1 MVLLELSLRVRR
13 EYWIEPRA
21 NFEGQANTRTQRTA
35 AIVEHAAFLAMA
47 ILATLLFAGFRLEAQ
62 SAVIVKL
69 EIVKKPGAPDG
80 KAMATVK
87 APVNVKGKATLSEK
101 TGHIATNARQAWIIM
116 NGQGALLLLSP
127 EKKGGQYQLRYYQ
140 LDEGKGRLL
149 GDVPFAQAT
158 ITESQAPGAP
168 WAFALAGTDAS
179 TGKPIIVAGDTQAIH
194 ARLPDASDPHF
205 SADALGFQSAGE
217 AKTLKILSLL
227 GQETTGYIYAP
238 RTPDARIAY
247 LQFLPDGDSLTT
259 SSNGTVETGRWITD
273 GSAFHVTPAQGPAK
287 RAPKAGVTVWRLA
300 DLRTVTG
307 VPAESH
313 LDVRLLHPLS
323 SRTAKK
329 GMAVQAVLISP
340 GVFDREILIPQGTE
354 FDGTLVAVHGVGW
367 GIRHETAAL
376 TLHFDSIKLPDEQTL
391 PIDARVF
398 RVENARETVSP
409 TGTIQ
414 GIRATGTLGHS
425 AENQIASLTQ
435 IDPVAYVFTS
445 TAGSAV
451 LGFAEP
457 EILYNAGTE
466 LDVAFNK
473 PVITAKKFPPR
484 VPRLELSGEQSI
496 EFGAMVRH
504 LPFRTYT
511 ENTQRPSDITNLIF
525 IGTPEALRRAFL
537 AAGWAG
543 ADTLTAAATFE
554 TVKTLAGNQTY
565 TQAPMSMLMLGDE
578 KPIFTL
584 EKSTNTFSSRHHVRV
599 FATGETFD
607 GEPVLTASSTQ
618 DIGIAFSYTQKTFIH
633 VIDQYLD
640 NERSKVTNDLDF
652 TGCVAGVDLVSR
664 PWVPRDA
671 YNSTGDRLITD
682 GDAAV
687 LRLNQC
693 ATPYA
698 TPATA
703 APRAPVTERTERDTM
718 LTIKDTLYRGNL
730 VYTGISGGIRVHQ
743 YLATQGELSGVTGAW
758 RRSDASGSEYR
769 VMGYSQPQLQRRK
782 WGGESSIAP
791 TEPDAE
797 VRARVAAHRWDPPH
811 YEIGLNLGYSNYR
824 NHELESVFVILSS
837 TVHDTEYDIGLAD
850 SVYDGWAAS
859 VSLTLNSWNWVSNE
873 FSYTREQTKFI
884 MDGFSAEFHPEPL
897 PPLGIQTVG
906 WTTRR
911 FAYNTVFNLRPRKSR
926 WRPYITA
933 GPALQLLALASAPLK
948 ESSGFFRL
956 GLSNIG
962 LIKAAIDFGGTP
974 PLNGG
979 GIYQPALQYGGG
991 FKFRI
996 TPRLMM
1002 RADYGETWSAN
1013 PKVVKDSYQGY
1024 IPPGL
1029 DNTYSSLVGYF
1040 GAPASY
1046 IQQRSTVGF
1055 AFTF

>member
-1 MVLLELSLRVRR
+1 M
-13 EYWIEPRA
+13 
-21 NFEGQANTRTQRTA
+21 RTQRSA
-35 AIVEHAAFLAMA
+35 AMVDQAVFIAMA
-47 ILATLLFAGFRLEAQ
+47 ILAILAFAGFRLEAQ
-62 SAVIVKL
+62 SAVMVKL
-69 EIVKKPGAPDG
+69 VIVRKPGVPDG
-80 KAMATVK
+80 NAMATVR
-87 APVNVKGKATLSEK
+87 APIHVKGKVTVREK
-101 TGHIATNARQAWIIM
+101 TGHIAIHALQAWIIM

-140 LDEGKGRLL
+140 LDEGKGRML

-158 ITESQAPGAP
+158 MEESRATDAP
-168 WAFALAGTDAS
+168 WAFALSGTDSS
-179 TGKPIIVAGDTQAIH
+179 TTQPVIVAGDTQAIH
-194 ARLPDASDPHF
+194 AQLPAASDPHF
-205 SADALGFQSAGE
+205 SADTLSFQSAGE
-217 AKTLKILSLL
+217 TRTLKVPALL
-227 GQETTGYIYAP
+227 GQETLGHIYAP
-238 RTPDARIAY
+238 RTPDARVAY

-259 SSNGTVETGRWITD
+259 TSNGEVESGRWITD
-273 GSAFHVTPAQGPAK
+273 GSSFRITPLQPAK
-287 RAPKAGVTVWRLA
+287 GAVKGPVTVWRLA
-300 DLRTVTG
+300 DLQTVMG
-307 VPAESH
+307 VPAGSH
-313 LDVRLLHPLS
+313 LNVRLLQPLS

-329 GMAVQAVLISP
+329 GMPVQAVLISP
-340 GVFDREILIPQGTE
+340 GIFDGGILLPQGSE
-354 FDGTLVAVHGVGW
+354 FDGALVAAHGVGW

-376 TLHFDSIKLPDEQTL
+376 TIHFDSIKLSDGRTL
-391 PIDARVF
+391 AIDARVF
-398 RVENARETVSP
+398 HVENARESVST
-409 TGTIQ
+409 TGTIE
-414 GIRATGTLGHS
+414 GVRATGTLGHS

-435 IDPVAYVFTS
+435 IDPIAYIFTAA
-445 TAGSAV
+445 AGSGV

-466 LDVAFNK
+466 LDLAFNK
-473 PVITAKKFPPR
+473 PVITAKNYPPR
-484 VPRLELSGEQSI
+484 VPRMDLSGERSVQ
-496 EFGAMVRH
+496 FNAVVRE
-504 LPFRTYT
+504 LLFRTQT
-511 ENTQRPSDITNLIF
+511 ENTHQLSDITNLIF
-525 IGTPEALRRAFL
+525 IGNPEALRRAFL
-537 AAGWAG
+537 AAGWTA

-565 TQAPMSMLMLGDE
+565 TQAPMSVLMLGDE
-578 KPIFTL
+578 RPIFAM

-599 FATGETFD
+599 FATGETFE

-618 DIGIAFSYTQKTFIH
+618 DIGIAFSSAQKTFIH

-652 TGCVAGVDLVSR
+652 TGCVDSVDLVSR

-687 LRLNQC
+687 LRLNHC
-693 ATPYA
+693 EAPYA

-703 APRAPVTERTERDTM
+703 AERAPVIERTERDTV

-730 VYTGISGGIRVHQ
+730 VYTSISGGIKVHQ
-743 YLATQGELSGVTGAW
+743 YFATQGELSEDTGAW
-758 RRSDASGSEYR
+758 RRSDASGTDYR
-769 VMGYSQPQLQRRK
+769 VVRTSQPQLQRRK
-782 WGGESSIAP
+782 WGGEATVAP
-791 TEPDAE
+791 AELDAE
-797 VRARVAAHRWDPPH
+797 AQSRIAAHKWDPPH
-811 YEIGLNLGYSNYR
+811 YEIGLNLGYSNYK
-824 NHELESVFVILSS
+824 NHEMEAVFVLLQSAS
-837 TVHDTEYDIGLAD
+837 NPNMYALGLAD

-859 VSLTLNSWNWVSNE
+859 VSLTLNSWNWFSNE
-873 FSYTREQTKFI
+873 FTYTREQTKFI
-884 MDGFSAEFHPEPL
+884 LESFSVVTQPEPL
-897 PPLGIQTVG
+897 PPLGAQTVG

-926 WRPYITA
+926 WRPYIEA

-948 ESSGFFRL
+948 QPNGFFRL

-962 LIKAAIDFGGTP
+962 LIQAAIDFGGTP

-1002 RADYGETWSAN
+1002 RADFGETWSAN
-1013 PKVVKDSYQGY
+1013 PKVVKNSYTGY
-1024 IPPGL
+1024 IPTGL
-1029 DNTYSSLVGYF
+1029 DNTYSTSVFYS

>member
-1 MVLLELSLRVRR
+1 M
-13 EYWIEPRA
+13 
-21 NFEGQANTRTQRTA
+21 
-35 AIVEHAAFLAMA
+35 AIA
-47 ILATLLFAGFRLEAQ
+47 ILAILALAGFRLEAQ

-69 EIVKKPGAPDG
+69 VIVKKPGAPDG
-80 KAMATVK
+80 QAMATVK
-87 APVNVKGKATLSEK
+87 APIKVKGKVTMREK
-101 TGHIATNARQAWIIM
+101 TGHIATHARQAWIIM

-158 ITESQAPGAP
+158 MKESQAPGAP
-168 WAFALAGTDAS
+168 WAFALGGTDPS
-179 TGKPIIVAGDTQAIH
+179 TGQPVIVAGDTQAIH
-194 ARLPDASDPHF
+194 AQLRYASDPHF
-205 SADALGFQSAGE
+205 SADALSFQSAEGQSAGE
-217 AKTLKILSLL
+217 PRTLKIPKLL
-227 GQETTGYIYAP
+227 GQETLGHIYAP
-238 RTPDARIAY
+238 RTPDARVAY

-259 SSNGTVETGRWITD
+259 TSNGEVELGRWTTD
-273 GSAFHVTPAQGPAK
+273 GSAFRVTPSQTAKGTAQRSA
-287 RAPKAGVTVWRLA
+287 TVWRLA
-300 DLRTVTG
+300 DLQTVTG

-313 LDVRLLHPLS
+313 LNVRLLHPLS

-329 GMAVQAVLISP
+329 GMPVQAILISP
-340 GVFDREILIPQGTE
+340 GVFDGDILVPQGSE
-354 FDGTLVAVHGVGW
+354 FDGALVAAHGVGW

-376 TLHFDSIKLPDEQTL
+376 TIHFDSIKLPDGRTL
-391 PIDARVF
+391 LIDARVF
-398 RVENARETVSP
+398 HVENARETVSAA
-409 TGTIQ
+409 GTIQ
-414 GIRATGTLGHS
+414 GIRATGTIGHS
-425 AENQIASLTQ
+425 AENQIASLAQ
-435 IDPVAYVFTS
+435 IDPVAYIFTS
-445 TAGSAV
+445 AAGPAV

-473 PVITAKKFPPR
+473 PVITVKKYPPR
-484 VPRLELSGEQSI
+484 VPRMDLSGEQAI
-496 EFGAMVRH
+496 QFGAMVRD
-504 LPFRTYT
+504 LPFHTQT
-511 ENTQRPSDITNLIF
+511 EDTHRPSDITNLIF
-525 IGTPEALRRAFL
+525 IGKPETLRRAFL
-537 AAGWAG
+537 AAGWTV

-578 KPIFTL
+578 KPIFAM

-640 NERSKVTNDLDF
+640 NERSKVTNDLEF
-652 TGCVAGVDLVSR
+652 TGCVDNIDLVSR

-682 GDAAV
+682 GAAAV
-687 LRLNQC
+687 LRLNDC
-693 ATPYA
+693 RTPYA
-698 TPATA
+698 TPAA
-703 APRAPVTERTERDTM
+703 AARRAPFMERTERDTM

-730 VYTGISGGIRVHQ
+730 VYTGISGGIKVHQ
-743 YLATQGELSGVTGAW
+743 YLATQGELSHDTGAW
-758 RRSDASGSEYR
+758 RRSDASGTEYR
-769 VMGYSQPQLQRRK
+769 VVGSSQPQLQRK
-782 WGGESSIAP
+782 NWGGEAAIAP
-791 TEPDAE
+791 AEPDAE

-824 NHELESVFVILSS
+824 NHDLESVFVFLTSS
-837 TVHDTEYDIGLAD
+837 ANEKEYDIGLAD

-859 VSLTLNSWNWVSNE
+859 VSLTLNSWNWFSNE
-873 FSYTREQTKFI
+873 FTYTREQTKFI
-884 MDGFSAEFHPEPL
+884 LDGFSVEFQPEPL
-897 PPLGIQTVG
+897 PPLGAQTVG

-933 GPALQLLALASAPLK
+933 GPALQLVALASAPLK
-948 ESSGFFRL
+948 EPSGFFRL

-962 LIKAAIDFGGTP
+962 LLEAAIDFGGTP

-979 GIYQPALQYGGG
+979 GIYQLALQYGGG

-1024 IPPGL
+1024 IPTGL
-1029 DNTYSSLVGYF
+1029 DNTYSSFVGYF

-1046 IQQRSTVGF
+1046 IQQHSTVGF

>member
-1 MVLLELSLRVRR
+1 VL
-13 EYWIEPRA
+13 PRS
-21 NFEGQANTRTQRTA
+21 A
-35 AIVEHAAFLAMA
+35 AIVDHAVLLALA
-47 ILATLLFAGFRLEAQ
+47 ILAILASAGFRLEAQ

-80 KAMATVK
+80 QAMATVK
-87 APVNVKGKATLSEK
+87 APLNVKGKTTMSEK
-101 TGHIATNARQAWIIM
+101 TGHIATHARQAWIIM

-140 LDEGKGRLL
+140 LDEGKGRPL

-158 ITESQAPGAP
+158 MKESEAGAS
-168 WAFALAGTDAS
+168 WAFALEGTDPA
-179 TGKPIIVAGDTQAIH
+179 TGQPVIVAGDKEAIH

-205 SADALGFQSAGE
+205 SADALSFQSAGGQSAGE
-217 AKTLKILSLL
+217 PRTLKIPTLL
-227 GQETTGYIYAP
+227 GQETFGNIYAP
-238 RTPDARIAY
+238 RTPDARVAY

-259 SSNGTVETGRWITD
+259 TSNGKVESGRWITD
-273 GSAFHVTPAQGPAK
+273 GSAFRVTPTQEKAKTVAPA
-287 RAPKAGVTVWRLA
+287 RVWRLD
-300 DLRTVTG
+300 DLQTVTG
-307 VPAESH
+307 APAESH
-313 LDVRLLHPLS
+313 LNVRLLHPLS

-329 GMAVQAVLISP
+329 GMPVQAILISP
-340 GVFDREILIPQGTE
+340 GVFDGDILIPQGSE
-354 FDGTLVAVHGVGW
+354 FDGALLAAHGVGW
-367 GIRHETAAL
+367 GIQHETAAL
-376 TLHFDSIKLPDEQTL
+376 TLHFDSIKLPDGRTL

-398 RVENARETVSP
+398 HVENARETVTP
-409 TGTIQ
+409 AGTIQ

-435 IDPVAYVFTS
+435 IDPVAYIFAS
-445 TAGSAV
+445 TAGPAV

-457 EILYNAGTE
+457 EILFNAGTE

-473 PVITAKKFPPR
+473 PVITAIKYPPR
-484 VPRLELSGEQSI
+484 VPRMDLSGEQST
-496 EFGAMVRH
+496 EFGAMVKA
-504 LPFRTYT
+504 LPFRTHT
-511 ENTQRPSDITNLIF
+511 ENTDRPSDLTNLIF
-525 IGTPEALRRAFL
+525 IGNPEALRRAFL
-537 AAGWAG
+537 AAGWTV

-578 KPIFTL
+578 KPIFAM

-599 FATGETFD
+599 FAAGETFD

-640 NERSKVTNDLDF
+640 NERSKVTNDLEF
-652 TGCVAGVDLVSR
+652 TGCVSNIDLVSR

-687 LRLNQC
+687 LRLNDCQTPH
-693 ATPYA
+693 ATPGN
-698 TPATA
+698 A
-703 APRAPVTERTERDTM
+703 AQRAPFVERTERDTM

-730 VYTGISGGIRVHQ
+730 VYTGISGGIKVHQ
-743 YLATQGELSGVTGAW
+743 YLATQGQLRDDTGAW
-758 RRSDASGSEYR
+758 RRSDASGTEYR
-769 VMGYSQPQLQRRK
+769 VVGSSQPLLQRRTF
-782 WGGESSIAP
+782 GGEASIAP
-791 TEPDAE
+791 AEPIAE
-797 VRARVAAHRWDPPH
+797 VRERVALHKWDPPH
-811 YEIGLNLGYSNYR
+811 YEIGLSLGYSNYR
-824 NHELESVFVILSS
+824 NHELESVFVFLTSSNPSEPMYALGLS
-837 TVHDTEYDIGLAD
+837 DN
-850 SVYDGWAAS
+850 VYDGWAAS
-859 VSLTLNSWNWVSNE
+859 VSLTLNSWNWISNE
-873 FSYTREQTKFI
+873 FSYTREQTKF
-884 MDGFSAEFHPEPL
+884 MLVGFNVEEQPQPL
-897 PPLGIQTVG
+897 PPLSDKIVG

-926 WRPYITA
+926 FRPYITA
-933 GPALQLLALASAPLK
+933 GPGFQLLALADAPLK
-948 ESSGFFRL
+948 EPNGFFRL

-962 LIKAAIDFGGTP
+962 LLKAAIDFGNTP

-979 GIYQPALQYGGG
+979 GIYQFGLQYGAG

-1013 PKVVKDSYQGY
+1013 PNVVKDSYKGY
-1024 IPPGL
+1024 IPTGL
-1029 DNTYSSLVGYF
+1029 DNTYSTFVGYF

-1046 IQQRSTVGF
+1046 IQQHSTVGF